1 MTKLEEK
8 YIPDPNPGTGGI
20 HNVEKTAGVWGND
33 SEYAEL
39 LKKFIN
45 K

>member
-1 MTKLEEK
+1 M
-8 YIPDPNPGTGGI
+8 DMNQGI
-20 HNVEKTAGVWGND
+20 HNAEKSAGVWGND

-39 LKKFIN
+39 LEKFLN